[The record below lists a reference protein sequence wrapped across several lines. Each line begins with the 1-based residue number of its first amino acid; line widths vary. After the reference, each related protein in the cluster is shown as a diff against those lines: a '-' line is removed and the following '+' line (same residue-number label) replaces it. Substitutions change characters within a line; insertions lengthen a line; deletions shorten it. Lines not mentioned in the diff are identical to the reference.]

1 MRRKSYLVTSVIF
14 FLLFIIVTLYTS
26 GTQGFLLDETVAYW
40 ADDMTSSRFLALMNI
55 MSMLGSSE
63 LILIVTVLIGLIL
76 LIRRSWTNFFLF
88 FVLSVGGVVL
98 NLVLKMLIRRD
109 RPGDEVSYIEVFNM
123 ELQLQSYSY
132 PSGHTMRATIL
143 CLFLI
148 FLTIVYLRRNA
159 SKIIISALCIL
170 LLGFI
175 ALSRVVLDAHH
186 VTDVIGA
193 IFVSLTWFFLCLYFF
208 HKQRSMFSMGTI
220 RW

>member
-1 MRRKSYLVTSVIF
+1 MI
-14 FLLFIIVTLYTS
+14 FLLLFVIVTLYTS

-40 ADDMTSSRFLALMNI
+40 ADDITSARFIALMQI

-63 LILIVTVLIGLIL
+63 AILVVTVLIGLIL

-88 FVLSVGGVVL
+88 FTLSVGGVIL
-98 NLVLKMLIRRD
+98 NLLLKLLIRRD

-123 ELQLQSYSY
+123 ELEVQSYSY
-132 PSGHTMRATIL
+132 PSGHTMRATIFF
-143 CLFLI
+143 LFLI
-148 FLTIVYLRRNA
+148 FLTIVYLQRNV
-159 SKIIISALCIL
+159 SKVIITAICIL
-170 LLGFI
+170 LLGSI

-193 IFVSLTWFFLCLYFF
+193 IFISLAWFFFCLYFL
-208 HKQRSMFSMGTI
+208 HKRQSMFSMGTI